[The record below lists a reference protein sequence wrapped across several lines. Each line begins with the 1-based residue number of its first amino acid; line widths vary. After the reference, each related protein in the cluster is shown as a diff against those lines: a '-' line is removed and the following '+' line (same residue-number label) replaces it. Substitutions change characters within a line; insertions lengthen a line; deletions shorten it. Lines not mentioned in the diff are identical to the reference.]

1 MTEQRCT
8 IPEVGENR
16 EDLLRRME
24 SFRAGDVRWREGRVF
39 SLVYQ
44 YSPEHTDFLKQAH
57 NLFFSENGL
66 NPTAFRSLL
75 RMERETI
82 EMAADLFHG
91 DEQVAGCVTSGGTE
105 SLLLVVLN
113 YRNRM
118 RKRRPWI
125 RRPEIVA
132 PESVHVA
139 VMKACEYFDVRPRL
153 APCGKDFRADPAA
166 MERAINRNTIGI
178 IVSAPCYPYG
188 TLDPVAEI
196 AAIAERRGIPCHV
209 DACLGGFFL
218 PWLPHAGREIPPFD
232 FRVKGVSSIS
242 ADLHKYAYAA
252 KGASILLYRNRAL
265 LRHQVFAE
273 VNWCGGAYGGLT
285 LAGTRPGGPIA
296 AAWAALRAVGKQG
309 YIENAKKVMTIADR
323 FRQGVASI
331 PGLQVLGEPVMG
343 VMAIGSNEPGL
354 SIYAVADQME
364 KQGWHIDRLQRPE
377 AIHLILN
384 PGHEAIA
391 DAWLEDLRK
400 AVETVRAR
408 PELAGEGS
416 APLYGL
422 MARMPV
428 RGIVRSNLEN
438 LLLDLY
444 APGHKEDAESAD
456 SPEPG
461 SDLPGI
467 VRAWFRWRARRAA
480 GRKQHN

>member
-1 MTEQRCT
+1 MTPNRCV
-8 IPEVGENR
+8 IPETGEDR
-16 EDLLRRME
+16 EALLQRMAA
-24 SFRAGDVRWREGRVF
+24 FRDQDVRWREGRVF

-91 DEQVAGCVTSGGTE
+91 DEQTAGCVTSGGTE

-113 YRNRM
+113 LRNRA
-118 RKRRPWI
+118 RRTKPWI

-139 VMKACEYFDVRPRL
+139 VMKGCEYFDVRLRL
-153 APCGKDFRADPAA
+153 VPCAADFRADPAA
-166 MERAINRNTIGI
+166 MERALTRNTIGI
-178 IVSAPCYPYG
+178 IVSAPSYPYG
-188 TLDPVAEI
+188 TLDPVADI
-196 AAIAERRGIPCHV
+196 AALAQRRGIPCHV

-218 PWLPHAGREIPPFD
+218 PWLPHAGRDIPPFD
-232 FRVKGVSSIS
+232 FQLPGVTSIS

-252 KGASILLYRNRAL
+252 KGASVLLYRDRSL

-296 AAWAALRAVGKQG
+296 AAWAALRAVGRQG
-309 YIENAKKVMTIADR
+309 YIENARKVMAIADR
-323 FRQGVASI
+323 FRQGIEAI
-331 PGLQVLGEPVMG
+331 AGLRVLGDPVMG
-343 VMAIGSNEPGL
+343 VMAAGSTDPAL
-354 SIYAVADQME
+354 SMYAVADQME
-364 KQGWHIDRLQRPE
+364 QRGWHIDRLQRPE

-384 PGHEAIA
+384 PAHEAIVEP
-391 DAWLEDLRK
+391 WLADLRA
-400 AVETVRAR
+400 AVDTVRAH
-408 PELAGEGS
+408 PDLAGEGS

-428 RGIVRSNLEN
+428 RTLVRTNLEN

-444 APGHKEDAESAD
+444 APGRQDQDTAAGTAD
-456 SPEPG
+456 PG
-461 SDLPGI
+461 ADLPGI

-480 GRKQHN
+480 ARRRHD

>member
-196 AAIAERRGIPCHV
+196 AAIAERQGIP
-209 DACLGGFFL
+209 
-218 PWLPHAGREIPPFD
+218 
-232 FRVKGVSSIS
+232 
-242 ADLHKYAYAA
+242 
-252 KGASILLYRNRAL
+252 
-265 LRHQVFAE
+265 
-273 VNWCGGAYGGLT
+273 
-285 LAGTRPGGPIA
+285 
-296 AAWAALRAVGKQG
+296 
-309 YIENAKKVMTIADR
+309 
-323 FRQGVASI
+323 
-331 PGLQVLGEPVMG
+331 
-343 VMAIGSNEPGL
+343 
-354 SIYAVADQME
+354 
-364 KQGWHIDRLQRPE
+364 
-377 AIHLILN
+377 
-384 PGHEAIA
+384 
-391 DAWLEDLRK
+391 
-400 AVETVRAR
+400 
-408 PELAGEGS
+408 
-416 APLYGL
+416 
-422 MARMPV
+422 
-428 RGIVRSNLEN
+428 
-438 LLLDLY
+438 
-444 APGHKEDAESAD
+444 
-456 SPEPG
+456 
-461 SDLPGI
+461 
-467 VRAWFRWRARRAA
+467 
-480 GRKQHN
+480 

>member
-1 MTEQRCT
+1 MNAQELKRYA
-8 IPEVGENR
+8 R
-16 EDLLRRME
+16 EK
-24 SFRAGDVRWREGRVF
+24 G
-39 SLVYQ
+39 
-44 YSPEHTDFLKQAH
+44 
-57 NLFFSENGL
+57 
-66 NPTAFRSLL
+66 
-75 RMERETI
+75 
-82 EMAADLFHG
+82 ADLVGIAPIARF
-91 DEQVAGCVTSGGTE
+91 E
-105 SLLLVVLN
+105 SL
-113 YRNRM
+113 
-118 RKRRPWI
+118 
-125 RRPEIVA
+125 RPERSPISIFPECRSVIVLGRRILRGALRGVEEGTNFNSTYGMFGFRWLEDNFLSRTTYDVTCHIESHGFEAVPLFGYA
-132 PESVHVA
+132 PDGMPVGH
-139 VMKACEYFDVRPRL
+139 
-153 APCGKDFRADPAA
+153 
-166 MERAINRNTIGI
+166 
-178 IVSAPCYPYG
+178 
-188 TLDPVAEI
+188 PVAEGKPAPNVI
-196 AAIAERRGIPCHV
+196 VDLDFAAQAAGLGEIG
-209 DACLGGFFL
+209 LGGFFL

-467 VRAWFRWRARRAA
+467 VRAWFRWRARRA
-480 GRKQHN
+480 GCRR